1 MQTIEETNKAEI
13 KREAILSEVIHQ
25 GNSTFKLEV
34 KTEKTYYIPKEI
46 GYEQATI
53 DCLLDM
59 ITVLK
64 NQGYKIINEINK

>member
-13 KREAILSEVIHQ
+13 KRTATLSEVIHQ
-25 GNSTFKLEV
+25 GHLTFKLEI
-34 KTEKTYYIPKEI
+34 KTEKTYYIHKEI

-64 NQGYKIINEINK
+64 KQGYKIKDEINK